1 MASVLKVLVASDGSR
16 SSKAAIETVL
26 RFPWPEKSTG
36 QGIVALR
43 GHYVG
48 LGSNKLV
55 EAAERGLRDAATE
68 ARNLLASR
76 WAEARIAV
84 VDRAPV
90 QAILQEARRS
100 DCAVIALGWRG
111 HGAARRL
118 VAGSVSRAIAMRAP
132 CSVLI
137 ARTAPADVS
146 RFVIAYDDGLNA
158 RRAVKLLTR
167 LEPRRGMRAVLVNVI
182 ARISVPPRTSRL
194 PARLRAGIRS
204 DIAAMNTR
212 RRKQAKAATS
222 AAASRLKEAGWTTE
236 IDIRTGSALEAVLKA
251 VRQYGADVLVIGA
264 RETGGLEHVL
274 VGSVAQGAMNH
285 SPVPVLI
292 VR

>member
-1 MASVLKVLVASDGSR
+1 V
-16 SSKAAIETVL
+16 
-26 RFPWPEKSTG
+26 
-36 QGIVALR
+36 VALR
-43 GHYVG
+43 EHYVG
-48 LGSNKLV
+48 LGSNKLA

-68 ARNLLASR
+68 ARRLLASR

-84 VDRAPV
+84 VDKAPV

-100 DCAVIALGWRG
+100 DCDVIALGWRG

-118 VAGSVSRAIAMRAP
+118 VAGSVSRAIVTRAQ
-132 CSVLI
+132 CSVLVS
-137 ARTAPADVS
+137 RTAPDDVS
-146 RFVIAYDDGLNA
+146 RFVIAYDDGRNA

-182 ARISVPPRTSRL
+182 AKISVPPRTSRL
-194 PARLRAGIRS
+194 PARLRAAIRN
-204 DIAAMNTR
+204 DIAAINAR
-212 RRKQAKAATS
+212 RRNRAKAATS

-236 IDIRTGSALEAVLKA
+236 MDIRTDSALEGILNA
-251 VRQYGADVLVIGA
+251 VRRHGADVLVIGA

-274 VGSVAQGAMNH
+274 VGSVAQGALNN